1 MAEQVLGLTEQI
13 PGSNTRAQVPV
24 CVFSALESGVFV
36 VGSREVAGLGCISVQ
51 KFATYSELYGNA
63 VFNRFA
69 WAQKLSF
76 LQLTDIGRNCG

>member
-24 CVFSALESGVFV
+24 CVFSALQSSFFV
-36 VGSREVAGLGCISVQ
+36 VGSGEVAGLGCIPVQ
-51 KFATYSELYGNA
+51 NFATYSVLYGSA
-63 VFNRFA
+63 AFNRFA

-76 LQLTDIGRNCG
+76 VQLTDTGKNCG